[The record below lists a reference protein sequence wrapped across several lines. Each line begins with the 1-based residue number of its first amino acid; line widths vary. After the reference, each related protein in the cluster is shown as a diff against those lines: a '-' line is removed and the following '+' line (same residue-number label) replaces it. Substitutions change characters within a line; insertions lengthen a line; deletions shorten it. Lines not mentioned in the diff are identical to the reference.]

1 MKRKVL
7 LLGASGNIAPHVL
20 PGLEPYYHLR
30 LADIKPHPDGK
41 PILTV
46 DVTSFQQVKEAARGM
61 DAIMNFTVV
70 RDHPLHS
77 FHVSTLGAW
86 HVMRAAAELGI
97 KKIIHT
103 GPQSIRGAYDHDF
116 DIIDVPKAPGSG
128 YYGIT
133 KMLGTEICRIYA
145 RAYDIQTICFLFNGL
160 GPRPTEKV
168 VKKDFPPFTIV
179 WEDLQHAC
187 RLALEIESVPDNFQ
201 EFNMLSYEGH
211 QKYSVDKARRILG
224 FEPLEKWEN
233 YFKRIPSE
241 VGNL

>member
-1 MKRKVL
+1 MKKKVL
-7 LLGASGNIAPHVL
+7 LLGASGNIAPHLL

-46 DVTSFQQVKEAARGM
+46 DVTSYQQVKEAARGM

-70 RDHPLHS
+70 RDHPVQS
-77 FHVSTLGAW
+77 FRVSTLGAW
-86 HVMRAAAELGI
+86 HVMKAAAELGI

-103 GPQSIRGAYDHDF
+103 GPQAVRSDYDHDF
-116 DIIDVPKAPGSG
+116 DIIDVPQAPGFG
-128 YYGIT
+128 YYGLT
-133 KMLGTEICRIYA
+133 KMLSAEICRIYS
-145 RAYDIQTICFLFNGL
+145 RTYGIQTICFLFNGL
-160 GPRPTEKV
+160 GPKPTEKV
-168 VKKDFPPFTIV
+168 VKRDFPPFTIV

-211 QKYSVDKARRILG
+211 GKYRVEKARRILG

-233 YFKRIPSE
+233 YFKRIPSNSLE
-241 VGNL
+241 K